1 MLIHVASTAE
11 VRQPARL
18 RRWLLVLVVPLLA
31 VSVLV
36 LWAGYQGYVAVDRGC
51 DDQGYGDPPP
61 SFEVLVNDYGLSRY
75 CARYAR
81 DEEWM

>member
-18 RRWLLVLVVPLLA
+18 RRWLLVVVVSLVV

-36 LWAGYQGYVAVDRGC
+36 LWAGYQGYIAVDRGC
-51 DDQGYGDPPP
+51 DDRGWPDPPP
-61 SFEVLVNDYGLSRY
+61 SFDELVNDYGLSRY
-75 CARYAR
+75 CARSAR
-81 DEEWM
+81 DEAWM